1 MAFARDG
8 ADVVLFARDLARLSE
23 TGAAIRR
30 VCEIEPLI
38 VRGDVTSEAQGCT
51 TVRRT
56 GTVAGAT
63 PSR

>member
-30 VCEIEPLI
+30 VGEIEPLI
-38 VRGDVTSEAQGCT
+38 VRGDVTSEAD
-51 TVRRT
+51 
-56 GTVAGAT
+56 VARLVESALAMPAGST
-63 PSR
+63 CS